1 MKRILLA
8 GATGL
13 VGGHVLDR
21 AERAGHDVIT
31 VGRRSLGRPN
41 REIITDFSEPIP
53 LPTADAAICTLGTT
67 LKTAGSRAAFY
78 AVDHD
83 AVISFAVSAQ
93 QAGVN
98 HFLIVTSVG
107 ANARAAAYYPR
118 VKGETER
125 DLEAM
130 GFPRLDIVQPG
141 LLLGQ
146 RSQKRTVEQWLQ
158 RLSPMINPALRGSL
172 HRYRAISAKVV
183 ANALVTLCEQ
193 DEAGIYRHE
202 NRALEQL

>member
-1 MKRILLA
+1 MKQLLLA

-13 VGGHVLDR
+13 VGGHVLDT
-21 AERAGHDVIT
+21 AEGAGHQVT
-31 VGRRSLGRPN
+31 SVGRRSLGRAGK
-41 REIITDFSEPIP
+41 EVITDFSEPIP

-67 LKTAGSRAAFY
+67 LKTAGSRTAFY

-83 AVISFAVSAQ
+83 AVINFAISAQ
-93 QAGVN
+93 RAGVN
-98 HFLIVTSVG
+98 HFLVVTSVD

-130 GFPRLDIVQPG
+130 GFSRLDIVQPG

-146 RSQKRTVEQWLQ
+146 RSEKRTVEQWLQ
-158 RLSPMINPALRGSL
+158 RLSPLINPALRGSL

-183 ANALVTLCEQ
+183 ANALVRLCEQ
-193 DEAGIYRHE
+193 DGVGIYRHE
-202 NRALEQL
+202 NQALEQL